1 MILAIVANYIIIDY
15 IIIDYIIRRVE
26 TENLSIDSY
35 RIADFWLNFIL

>member
-1 MILAIVANYIIIDY
+1 MILAIVANY

-35 RIADFWLNFIL
+35 RIADLWLNFIL